1 MVTNPIQKAAMM
13 ARIKERTVEEEDDA
27 INDKEN
33 DEMRDESLG
42 EME

>member
-13 ARIKERTVEEEDDA
+13 TKIKERTVEEEDDA
-27 INDKEN
+27 ISVKEN

-42 EME
+42 EMN